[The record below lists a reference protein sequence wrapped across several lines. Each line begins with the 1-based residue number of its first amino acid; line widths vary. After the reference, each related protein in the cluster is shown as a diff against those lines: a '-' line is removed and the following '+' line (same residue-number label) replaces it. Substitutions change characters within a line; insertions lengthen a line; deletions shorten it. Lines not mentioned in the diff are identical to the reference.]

1 MAYKRKTTKTGP
13 NSRRSTT
20 YNTNGSTTFSNSTTH
35 AGTTYTN
42 KSKNGK
48 YTITR
53 TTRNADGSVS
63 REQVYNSASQPNT
76 KKNSSSYSLKTC
88 VVCNRKKPANE
99 MKKVS
104 TRYACNGWL
113 DTCAQDFM
121 KPKITQNVAFKN
133 IDHKAPKVVEHQ
145 ERCKSC
151 GKMKPVKS
159 MRAIDGGYACDG
171 LFQLCAARIAQ
182 AIADRIKATCLVC
195 GKEKPLRKM
204 KAVSPDSYACNG
216 LFSSC
221 TRKAAQLI

>member
-1 MAYKRKTTKTGP
+1 
-13 NSRRSTT
+13 
-20 YNTNGSTTFSNSTTH
+20 
-35 AGTTYTN
+35 
-42 KSKNGK
+42 
-48 YTITR
+48 
-53 TTRNADGSVS
+53 
-63 REQVYNSASQPNT
+63 
-76 KKNSSSYSLKTC
+76 
-88 VVCNRKKPANE
+88 